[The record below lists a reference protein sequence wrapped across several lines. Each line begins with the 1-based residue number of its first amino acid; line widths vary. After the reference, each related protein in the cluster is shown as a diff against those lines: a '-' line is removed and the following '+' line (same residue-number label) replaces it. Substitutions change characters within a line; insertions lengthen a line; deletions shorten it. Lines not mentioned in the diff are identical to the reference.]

1 MKSLCIQEI
10 KKIENKINQCKNMN
24 IEDINYDDIDNIDDI
39 TINSDIPPEDRIIN
53 FLNSTK
59 NPYFFRINDTIVKFS
74 FSENDITADE
84 CVENVMRHLISK

>member
-84 CVENVMRHLISK
+84 CVENVMRHLISR

>member
-59 NPYFFRINDTIVKFS
+59 NPYFFKINDTIVKFS

-84 CVENVMRHLISK
+84 CVENVMRHLISR

>member
-1 MKSLCIQEI
+1 MKSLSIQEI
-10 KKIENKINQCKNMN
+10 EKLESKINQCKNMN
-24 IEDINYDDIDNIDDI
+24 IEDIDYDDIDNIDDI

>member
-1 MKSLCIQEI
+1 MKSLSIQEI
-10 KKIENKINQCKNMN
+10 EKLESKINQCKNMN

-39 TINSDIPPEDRIIN
+39 TINSDVPPEDRIIN

-84 CVENVMRHLISK
+84 CVENVMRYLISK